1 MATDSATV
9 DASSYKTVRA
19 PALAGLSEN
28 HDNDDAGG
36 REVIVSG
43 DMLQSNGS
51 LARANLPL
59 CTSNRL
65 QPEPAGP
72 PVREV
77 LDDPVYAFNGGGN
90 SRLVPDQTSNAC
102 TRRDGEDELLV

>member
-9 DASSYKTVRA
+9 DASSSKTVRA

-43 DMLQSNGS
+43 DMLQSNDS
-51 LARANLPL
+51 RA
-59 CTSNRL
+59 TG
-65 QPEPAGP
+65 A
-72 PVREV
+72 
-77 LDDPVYAFNGGGN
+77 
-90 SRLVPDQTSNAC
+90 
-102 TRRDGEDELLV
+102 